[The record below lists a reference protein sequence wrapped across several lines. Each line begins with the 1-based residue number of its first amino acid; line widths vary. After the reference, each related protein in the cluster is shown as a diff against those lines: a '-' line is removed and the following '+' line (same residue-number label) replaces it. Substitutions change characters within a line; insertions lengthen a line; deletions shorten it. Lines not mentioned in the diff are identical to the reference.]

1 MNCPHCDASDLD
13 LLIPRERIS
22 AELELRAKFWEQRI
36 DGHIDAAEMKDR
48 TDVVLATPG
57 EIRICR
63 PCGILVRIDHA
74 PSFEGDPYADYV
86 MEQMLRVQIDA
97 FRHKEPHYRPLLRD
111 GARVLEIGSYV
122 GGFLHVATEWG
133 WSPLGIDIGEDTAHF
148 SASRGYPTRHASLE
162 ECAFDDASFDGVFI
176 WNTFEQ
182 IEDLR
187 SLLVELRR
195 IVVAQGI
202 VVIRIPNALFYVAA
216 SILGHDLAL
225 GYNNLLGFPHRYGF
239 GTHSLDALLRAHGF
253 ETMSHRGDTLIPP
266 SRTRMSTWARQEANA
281 INETVREVAAAFTM
295 LGETTVA
302 APWVEGVYVAMPPAE
317 SPSSEPAEPPP
328 ARPAGAAP

>member
-1 MNCPHCDASDLD
+1 MTCPRCDASDLD
-13 LLIPRERIS
+13 LLIPRERIA

-74 PSFEGDPYADYV
+74 PSFAGDPYVDYV

-97 FRHKEPHYRPLLRD
+97 FRHKEPHYRPLLRV

-122 GGFLHVATEWG
+122 GGFLHVANEWG
-133 WSPLGIDIGEDTAHF
+133 WSPLGIDIGEDTARF
-148 SASRGYPTRHASLE
+148 SASRGYPTRHESLE
-162 ECAFDDASFDGVFI
+162 ECAFDAASFDGVFI

-187 SLLVELRR
+187 SLLTEVHRLL
-195 IVVAQGI
+195 VPQGI
-202 VVIRIPNALFYVAA
+202 VVIRIPNALFYLSA
-216 SILGHDLAL
+216 SILNLDLAL

-239 GTHSLDALLRAHGF
+239 GTHSLDELLRTHGF
-253 ETMSHRGDTLIPP
+253 EPMTHRGDTLIPP

-281 INETVREVAAAFTM
+281 INETVREIAGAFTM
-295 LGETTVA
+295 LGESTVA
-302 APWVEGVYVAMPPAE
+302 APWLEAVYVECGSKLPQ
-317 SPSSEPAEPPP
+317 S
-328 ARPAGAAP
+328 